1 MDSSYNI
8 EEVFDIAVEIETRGA
23 AFYIKAAER
32 TEDSEVRDLFRSLSQ
47 MEEKHIQAFTGMKQE
62 YLAEKEKMNV
72 YDPDDEMS
80 RYLEQVAQGHGWE
93 GKSLPDTEF
102 TGHESLEEV
111 LECAISAEKASIDF
125 YVGVK
130 ECVSP
135 AQREKVDEILQE
147 EMRHIV
153 KLKDY
158 LQKLY

>member
-8 EEVFDIAVEIETRGA
+8 EEVYDIAVEIERRGA
-23 AFYIKAAER
+23 DFYTRAAER
-32 TEDSEVRDLFRSLSQ
+32 TQDSEVRDLFRSLCH
-47 MEEKHIQAFTGMKQE
+47 MEEKHIEAFSAMKQE

-80 RYLEQVAQGHGWE
+80 RYLEQVARGHGWE
-93 GKSLPDTEF
+93 GKSLPDMEF
-102 TGHESLEEV
+102 TGSESLEEV

-130 ECVSP
+130 ECVNPS
-135 AQREKVDEILQE
+135 QKEKVDEILQE
-147 EMRHIV
+147 EMRHLV